1 MDCVLSQY
9 MKTLVPIIYLVWT
22 NMSDEDNKEW
32 LPSQEL
38 VSCSRVLLHAY
49 CHVKSKISE
58 GEEKACKQHLLAK
71 S

>member
-1 MDCVLSQY
+1 
-9 MKTLVPIIYLVWT
+9 
-22 NMSDEDNKEW
+22 MSDEDNKEW